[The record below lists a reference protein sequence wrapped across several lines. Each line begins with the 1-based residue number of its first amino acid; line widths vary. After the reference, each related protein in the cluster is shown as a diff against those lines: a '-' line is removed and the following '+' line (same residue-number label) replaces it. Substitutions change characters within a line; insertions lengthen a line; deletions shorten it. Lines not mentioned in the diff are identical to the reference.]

1 MAIHADIGLPQF
13 LVVACYI
20 VIFCFLW
27 RTLSMVFRR
36 QGWTNLSGAMAA
48 II

>member
-1 MAIHADIGLPQF
+1 MAFHADIGLPQF
-13 LVVACYI
+13 LVVGSYI

-27 RTLSMVFRR
+27 RTFAMVFRR
-36 QGWTNLSGAMAA
+36 MGWTSLSGAMAA